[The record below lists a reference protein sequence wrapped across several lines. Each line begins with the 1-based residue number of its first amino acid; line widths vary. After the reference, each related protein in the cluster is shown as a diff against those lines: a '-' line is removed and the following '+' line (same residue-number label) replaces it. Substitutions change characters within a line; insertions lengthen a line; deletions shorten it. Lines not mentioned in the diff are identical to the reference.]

1 MFYYILNLLTFY
13 QLIGIINNVYLLSSD
28 DVIER
33 EFDAFDSVRD
43 QSPKY
48 VFSLDEYDM
57 SKDGITNFN
66 IEEWLLNK
74 VDVTLS

>member
-1 MFYYILNLLTFY
+1 MWKKCFI
-13 QLIGIINNVYLLSSD
+13 QVAYLLQSD

-33 EFDAFDSVRD
+33 EFGAFDSVRD
-43 QSPKY
+43 SSPKY

-57 SKDGITNFN
+57 SKGGITHFN

-74 VDVTLS
+74 VNIILS

>member
-1 MFYYILNLLTFY
+1 MAIKDDKKYFI
-13 QLIGIINNVYLLSSD
+13 QVAYLLLSD

-33 EFDAFDSVRD
+33 EFSAFSSVRD
-43 QSPKY
+43 PSPKY

-57 SKDGITNFN
+57 SKDRITHLN
-66 IEEWLLNK
+66 IEEWLLHK